1 MSKSSFENAPKYLA
15 WKKNVLAAGCRI
27 DEVQALTE
35 LDKPD
40 GSLLFAFL
48 KTKIYDPEGRP
59 LLSYALIRGAAV
71 IIVPVIENSKT
82 GVCKFLMVQQ
92 RRIGHGQRSLEFPA
106 GMVDLDLSSPRKVA
120 QREMEEE
127 TGIKI
132 SESDLIPLCD
142 KPLYTSPGLDDES
155 IHYFTCHLKMDPEA
169 FAELEM
175 DSGLGSDGS
184 LAPSLSQGSDQIA
197 NQKIFGHPD
206 EHEFITT
213 GLWTEADALPL
224 ITSLQVRL
232 GFFLYQ
238 NYAAK

>member
-1 MSKSSFENAPKYLA
+1 MASDSLNSSFENAPKYLA
-15 WKKNVLAAGCRI
+15 WKKNILGAGCRI

-35 LDKPD
+35 LHKPD

-48 KTKIYDPEGRP
+48 KTKIHDPEGRP

-82 GVCKFLMVQQ
+82 GVCKFLMIQQ

-106 GMVDLDLSSPRKVA
+106 GMVDLDLTSPRKVA

-132 SESDLIPLCD
+132 SEADLIPLCD

-155 IHYFTCHLKMDPEA
+155 IHYFTCHLKLDPDA
-169 FAELEM
+169 FAQLDVDNVE
-175 DSGLGSDGS
+175 
-184 LAPSLSQGSDQIA
+184 
-197 NQKIFGHPD
+197 KIFGQAE

-213 GLWTEADALPL
+213 GLYTEAEALPQ

-238 NYAAK
+238 NYAAKKS